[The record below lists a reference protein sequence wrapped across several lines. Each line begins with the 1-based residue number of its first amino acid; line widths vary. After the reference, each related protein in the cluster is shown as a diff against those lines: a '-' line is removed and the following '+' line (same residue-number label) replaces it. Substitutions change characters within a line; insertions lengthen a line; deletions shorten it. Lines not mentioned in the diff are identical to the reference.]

1 MKGNKN
7 MNDIKILL
15 APTYELAL
23 PFNNMVEA
31 TVEAEY
37 GDKCINGKL
46 YTLAHHGSRSANPA
60 PCNTSAVNPI
70 KNGTIII
77 SHIDLD
83 TIGGCLA
90 LMGLKP
96 NNKPFW
102 QAVEYIDVNG
112 AHHIQDLSQEN
123 QDKLNAIY
131 AWNAS
136 QNKKERALGIINVT
150 EDILLYKSILDIV
163 LNKDHPQNIQLI
175 KQGKEWAKNRTKEV
189 EDRLLFENEHIRVFQ
204 TDGVFCS
211 ASYYSPKYNQVKDC
225 TITLNTH
232 FNAITLAFED
242 GGKRFNAQEIV
253 QQLWGNEAGGR
264 AGIAGSPR
272 NWSLSKDKINKEFN
286 KLIQIVTEKYKK

>member
-23 PFNNMVEA
+23 KFDNNVEA

-37 GDKCINGKL
+37 GDKCVNGKI

-60 PCNTSAVNPI
+60 PCNTSVIPI
-70 KNGTIII
+70 KKGTVLV

-90 LMGLKP
+90 LMGLKQVA
-96 NNKPFW
+96 KSFW

-136 QNKKERALGIINVT
+136 QNKKEKTLSIADVT
-150 EDILLYKSILDIV
+150 KDILLYKSIFDII
-163 LNKDHPQNIQLI
+163 LNKDNPQNIEFI

-204 TDGVFCS
+204 TDGIFCN
-211 ASYYSPKYNQVKDC
+211 ASYYSPKTNKIKDC
-225 TITLNTH
+225 TIALNTH
-232 FNAITLAFED
+232 FNAVTLAFED
-242 GGKRFNAQEIV
+242 GGKKFNAQEIV

-272 NWSLSKDKINKEFN
+272 NWDLDQNEINKEFN
-286 KLIQIVTEKYKK
+286 KLIKVMQDKYKKI

>member
-1 MKGNKN
+1 
-7 MNDIKILL
+7 MNNIKILL
-15 APTYELAL
+15 APSYELAR
-23 PFNNMVEA
+23 PFNNMIEA

-204 TDGVFCS
+204 TDDVFCS

-232 FNAITLAFED
+232 FNAVTLAFED
-242 GGKRFNAQEIV
+242 GGKKFNAQEIV

-272 NWSLSKDKINKEFN
+272 NWDLDQNEINKEFN
-286 KLIQIVTEKYKK
+286 KLIKVMQDKYKKI